1 MFGSPFYHSLIRKY
15 VILTGTLFNN
25 IHITRTDSNGNQTAL
40 IKVPITYAAKDKML
54 ARVLGD
60 PNIQVETAVTP
71 LPLISFEM
79 TNMYYDGDR
88 KLNTIG
94 RIAAADSNNNRLKY
108 QYNPVPYNINFSVY
122 VYTKH
127 TEDGT
132 KIIEQILPYFTP
144 DWTTTVNLIPEM
156 NVTMD
161 IPIILNRIE
170 YSDTYDGSYTNRR
183 AIIWELKLTLKGY
196 LYGPV
201 KKSNVI
207 KFVETNLYTPN
218 VADGQLRSA
227 VGVTPIAE
235 RVTVQPGLT
244 SNGQPTS
251 DINST
256 VPYAEIDINDDF
268 GYITQ
273 IFNQD
278 EIENE

>member
-1 MFGSPFYHSLIRKY
+1 MFRNPFYYSLIRKY

-25 IHITRTDSNGNQTAL
+25 IHITRSDTNGNQTAL

-60 PNIQVETAVTP
+60 PNIQLETAVTP

-79 TNMYYDGDR
+79 TNMSYDGDR

-94 RIAAADSNNNRLKY
+94 RISTNDTNNNKLKY

-122 VYTKH
+122 VYVKN

-132 KIIEQILPYFTP
+132 KIIEQILPFFTP

-156 NVTMD
+156 SVTMD
-161 IPIILNRIE
+161 IPIVLNRIN
-170 YSDTYDGSYTNRR
+170 YSDSYDGDYKKRR
-183 AIIWELKLTLKGY
+183 AIIWELQLTLKGY

-201 KKSNVI
+201 RNSNII
-207 KFVETNLYTPN
+207 KFVETNFYTPN
-218 VADGQLRSA
+218 VEDGQLRSA
-227 VGVTPIAE
+227 VGNTDVSE

-244 SNGQPTS
+244 ANGQPTS
-251 DINST
+251 NINLT
-256 VPYAEIDINDDF
+256 VAYTEIDVNDDF

-273 IFNQD
+273 ILNQD
-278 EIENE
+278 EL

>member
-1 MFGSPFYHSLIRKY
+1 MFNNPFYYSLIRKY

-25 IHITRTDSNGNQTAL
+25 INISRTDSSGNQTAL

-60 PNIQVETAVTP
+60 PDIQLETAVTP

-79 TNMYYDGDR
+79 TNMFYDGDR

-94 RIAAADSNNNRLKY
+94 RIATNDTNNNKLKY

-122 VYTKH
+122 IYAKN

-132 KIIEQILPYFTP
+132 KIVEQVLPFFTP

-156 NVTMD
+156 SVTMD
-161 IPIILNRIE
+161 IPIILKRIS
-170 YSDTYDGSYTNRR
+170 YSDSYDGDYKKRR
-183 AIIWELKLTLKGY
+183 AIIWELQLTLKGY

-207 KFVETNLYTPN
+207 KFVESNFYTPN
-218 VADGQLRSA
+218 EEDGQLRSA
-227 VGVTPIAE
+227 VGNTGISE

-244 SNGQPTS
+244 ANGKPTS
-251 DINST
+251 NISLT
-256 VPYAEIDINDDF
+256 VAYTEIDVNDDF
-268 GYITQ
+268 GYITR
-273 IFNQD
+273 ILNQD
-278 EIENE
+278 EL

>member
-1 MFGSPFYHSLIRKY
+1 MFSNPFYYSLIRKY

-25 IHITRTDSNGNQTAL
+25 INISRTDSSGNQTAL

-60 PNIQVETAVTP
+60 PDIQLETAVTP

-79 TNMYYDGDR
+79 TNMFYDGDR

-94 RIAAADSNNNRLKY
+94 RIATNDTNNNKLKY

-122 VYTKH
+122 IYAKN

-132 KIIEQILPYFTP
+132 KIIEQVLPFFTP

-156 NVTMD
+156 SVTMD
-161 IPIILNRIE
+161 IPIILNRIN
-170 YSDTYDGSYTNRR
+170 YSDSYDGDYKKRR
-183 AIIWELKLTLKGY
+183 AIIWELQLTLKGY

-201 KKSNVI
+201 KKSNII
-207 KFVETNLYTPN
+207 KFVETNLYKPK
-218 VADGQLRSA
+218 VEDGQLRSA
-227 VGVTPIAE
+227 VGNTGVVE
-235 RVTVQPGLT
+235 RVTIQPGLT
-244 SNGQPTS
+244 ANGQPTS
-251 DINST
+251 NINLT
-256 VPYAEIDINDDF
+256 VAYTEIDVNDDF

-273 IFNQD
+273 ILNQD
-278 EIENE
+278 EL

>member
-1 MFGSPFYHSLIRKY
+1 MFSASFYYSLIRKY

-25 IHITRTDSNGNQTAL
+25 IHISRTDTSGNQTAL
-40 IKVPITYAAKDKML
+40 IKVPIAYAAKDKML

-60 PNIQVETAVTP
+60 PDIQIETAVTP
-71 LPLISFEM
+71 LPLISFEI
-79 TNMYYDGDR
+79 TNMFYDGDR

-94 RIAAADSNNNRLKY
+94 RIATNDTNNNKLKY

-122 VYTKH
+122 VYAKN

-132 KIIEQILPYFTP
+132 KIIEQVLPFFTP

-161 IPIILNRIE
+161 IPIILNRIN
-170 YSDTYDGSYTNRR
+170 YSDSYDGDYKKRR
-183 AIIWELKLTLKGY
+183 AIVWELQLTLKGY

-201 KKSNVI
+201 IKSNVI

-218 VADGQLRSA
+218 VEDGQLRSA
-227 VGVTPIAE
+227 VGNTDISE

-244 SNGQPTS
+244 ANGQPTS
-251 DINST
+251 NISLT
-256 VPYAEIDINDDF
+256 VAYTEIDVNDDF

-273 IFNQD
+273 FYNQD
-278 EIENE
+278 ELE

>member
-1 MFGSPFYHSLIRKY
+1 MFSNPFYYSLIRKY

-25 IHITRTDSNGNQTAL
+25 IHISRTSTTGNQTAL

-60 PNIQVETAVTP
+60 PDIQLETAVTP

-79 TNMYYDGDR
+79 TNMSYDGDR

-94 RIAAADSNNNRLKY
+94 RIATNDTNNNKLKY

-122 VYTKH
+122 VYAKN

-132 KIIEQILPYFTP
+132 KIIEQVLPFFTP

-156 NVTMD
+156 SVTMD
-161 IPIILNRIE
+161 IPIILNRIS
-170 YSDTYDGSYTNRR
+170 YSDSYDGDYKKRR
-183 AIIWELKLTLKGY
+183 AIIWELQLTLKGY

-207 KFVETNLYTPN
+207 KFVETNFYTPN
-218 VADGQLRSA
+218 VEDGQLRSA
-227 VGVTPIAE
+227 VGNTDVSE

-244 SNGQPTS
+244 ANGQPTS
-251 DINST
+251 NINLT
-256 VPYAEIDINDDF
+256 VAYTEIDVNDDF

-273 IFNQD
+273 ILNQD
-278 EIENE
+278 EL

>member
-1 MFGSPFYHSLIRKY
+1 MFSNPFYYSLIRKY

-25 IHITRTDSNGNQTAL
+25 INISRTDSSGNQTAL

-60 PNIQVETAVTP
+60 PDIQLETAVTP
-71 LPLISFEM
+71 LPLISFEI
-79 TNMYYDGDR
+79 TNMFYDGDR

-94 RIAAADSNNNRLKY
+94 RIATNDTNNNKLKY

-122 VYTKH
+122 IYAKN

-132 KIIEQILPYFTP
+132 KIIEQVLPFFTP

-161 IPIILNRIE
+161 IPIILNRIS
-170 YSDTYDGSYTNRR
+170 YSDSYDGDYKKRR
-183 AIIWELKLTLKGY
+183 AIIWELQLTLKGY

-201 KKSNVI
+201 KKSNII
-207 KFVETNLYTPN
+207 KFVETNLYKPN
-218 VADGQLRSA
+218 VEDGQLRSA
-227 VGVTPIAE
+227 VGNTGVVE

-244 SNGQPTS
+244 ANGKPTS
-251 DINST
+251 NISLT
-256 VPYAEIDINDDF
+256 VAYTEIDVNDDF
-268 GYITQ
+268 GYITR
-273 IFNQD
+273 ILNQD
-278 EIENE
+278 EL

>member
-1 MFGSPFYHSLIRKY
+1 MFSNPFYYNLIRKY

-25 IHITRTDSNGNQTAL
+25 INISRTDSSGNQTAL

-60 PNIQVETAVTP
+60 PDIQLETAVTP

-79 TNMYYDGDR
+79 TNMFYDGDR

-94 RIAAADSNNNRLKY
+94 RIATNDTNNNKLKY

-122 VYTKH
+122 IYAKN

-132 KIIEQILPYFTP
+132 KIIEQVLPFFTP

-156 NVTMD
+156 SVTMD
-161 IPIILNRIE
+161 IPIILNRIN
-170 YSDTYDGSYTNRR
+170 YSDSYDGDYKKRR
-183 AIIWELKLTLKGY
+183 AIIWELQLTLKGY

-201 KKSNVI
+201 KKSNII
-207 KFVETNLYTPN
+207 KFVETNLYKPK
-218 VADGQLRSA
+218 VEDGQLRSA
-227 VGVTPIAE
+227 VGNTGVVE

-244 SNGQPTS
+244 ANGKPTS
-251 DINST
+251 NISLT
-256 VPYAEIDINDDF
+256 VGYTEIAVNDDVW
-268 GYITQ
+268 YITQ
-273 IFNQD
+273 ILNQD
-278 EIENE
+278 EL